1 VRTRYA
7 DGRVIGPGFWLW
19 LSAIAIGV
27 FLACWS
33 VQGQPAEGM
42 WGRGEIGIVGMT
54 GDVPT
59 FTLTVKQH
67 DTYDPKG
74 IQFYELRFQDGS
86 AVTISGDADVPF
98 VQALQRA
105 QGKQRLTLEAWTL
118 QDVGR

>member
-1 VRTRYA
+1 MKA
-7 DGRVIGPGFWLW
+7 MDRVCLIVLTLAIWVF
-19 LSAIAIGV
+19 LSA
-27 FLACWS
+27 LAKT
-33 VQGQPAEGM
+33 QPAEGM

-67 DTYDPKG
+67 HTYDPKG

-105 QGKQRLTLEAWTL
+105 QGKQRLTLEAFGL
-118 QDVGR
+118 ERIER